1 MSGLLIE
8 KNEIEKIQKEFKV
21 LAAKTTA
28 ENTPGQ
34 QATTAKKE
42 ALVLEECAL

>member
-8 KNEIEKIQKEFKV
+8 KNEIEKIQKEFKI

-28 ENTPGQ
+28 T
-34 QATTAKKE
+34 TTAPKANTVKKE
-42 ALVLEECAL
+42 ELALEECSL

>member
-8 KNEIEKIQKEFKV
+8 KNEIEKIQKEFKI

-28 ENTPGQ
+28 
-34 QATTAKKE
+34 ATTTAPKANMVKKE
-42 ALVLEECAL
+42 ELALEECSL